1 MPRNG
6 KWIGPASWSAKE
18 ARAGDRLPYAKLVD
32 EKMNLI
38 ATQVHTTDSF
48 RIAVL
53 AALHL
58 ADRCLALER
67 QLHSIEGE
75 IVDRSEEL
83 TALLD
88 EACDEKEATAA
99 IFASEALTD
108 DADGWTDVEFGEIV
122 FLEKKGEHV
131 SRTVARLDV

>member
-1 MPRNG
+1 MQSSNG
-6 KWIGPASWSAKE
+6 TQVQIYGQTYHVQGGQDPAY
-18 ARAGDRLPYAKLVD
+18 AREVAKLVD

-38 ATQVHTTDSF
+38 ATQIHTTDSF

-75 IVDRSEEL
+75 IADRSEEL
-83 TALLD
+83 VAFLE
-88 EACDEKEATAA
+88 EACTEKEVPASMYQAA
-99 IFASEALTD
+99 S
-108 DADGWTDVEFGEIV
+108 
-122 FLEKKGEHV
+122 
-131 SRTVARLDV
+131 